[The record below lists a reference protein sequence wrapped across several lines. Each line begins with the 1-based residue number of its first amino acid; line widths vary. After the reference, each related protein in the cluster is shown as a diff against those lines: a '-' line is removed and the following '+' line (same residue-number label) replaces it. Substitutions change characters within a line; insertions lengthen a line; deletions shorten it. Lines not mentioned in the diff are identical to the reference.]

1 MSEEH
6 QLEKLWV
13 YSILP
18 IIVLNLGAMC
28 IFGAY
33 YAVAAMR
40 PEWVVGLSQ
49 GQLSFVLFV
58 FVSIV
63 EWILAALVIFRLKL
77 TGTRELIASGPALK
91 FRRLPALVVFAALNA
106 IFVAYVL
113 FVSAVYGRWH
123 RIEGLAVWQM
133 IVMLAAVPVTA
144 GFCEELVWRG
154 YIITRLQARGT
165 GPWKAILL
173 SAVSFALIH
182 GLTLP
187 DRLLATFLFGVIAG
201 FYYVKERNLA
211 PLIMTHI
218 VVDMWSFG
226 LSLV

>member
-1 MSEEH
+1 MRR
-6 QLEKLWV
+6 EKLWV

-18 IIVLNLGAMC
+18 IIVLNLGAMF

-33 YAVAAMR
+33 YAVAATR
-40 PEWVVGLSQ
+40 PEWVAGFGQ

-63 EWILAALVIFRLKL
+63 EWILAASVIFRLKL
-77 TGTRELIASGPALK
+77 TGTRYLIAPGPALL
-91 FRRLPALVVFAALNA
+91 FRRLPALFVFAALNT
-106 IFVAYVL
+106 IFIAYVL
-113 FVSAVYGRWH
+113 FVSWVYGSWH
-123 RIEGLAVWQM
+123 RIEGLAIWQM
-133 IVMLAAVPVTA
+133 IVMLAGVPITA

-154 YIITRLQARGT
+154 YIITRLQAQGA
-165 GPWKAILL
+165 GSWKAILL

-182 GLTLP
+182 GLVLP
-187 DRLLATFLFGVIAG
+187 DRLLVTFLFGVVAG
-201 FYYVKERNLA
+201 FYFVKERNLV

-226 LSLV
+226 LSLG